1 MQSSQSTAALVSL
14 QEVTKTYSD
23 GNVQALRGVS
33 LDIRSGEFVSIV
45 GPSGCGKSTL
55 LNMLGALDRPT
66 SGNVLFEGT
75 SIASSGRRRGAKEL
89 DRLRCEKIGFVFQ
102 SFYLLPNLTALEN
115 VQLPM
120 FEGKLPLPAR
130 VDRARELLNQVGL
143 SERLNHLPNQLSIGQ
158 RQRVAIAR
166 SLANAPQIVL
176 ADEPTGSLDSQSGQE
191 VMDLLVSLN
200 SAHQTTLVVV
210 THDRD
215 VAKRAGRCI
224 TMLDGAI
231 VSDE

>member
-1 MQSSQSTAALVSL
+1 MQSSQSTAPLVSL
-14 QEVTKTYSD
+14 QAVTKTYSD

-33 LDIRSGEFVSIV
+33 LDIQHGEFMSIV

-66 SGNVLFEGT
+66 SGDVFFEGESLAT
-75 SIASSGRRRGAKEL
+75 TGGRRTAKEL

-120 FEGKLPLPAR
+120 FEGPLSVADR
-130 VDRARELLNQVGL
+130 VDRARDLLGQVGL
-143 SERLNHLPNQLSIGQ
+143 SERLDHLPNQLSIGQ

-166 SLANAPQIVL
+166 SLANAPQMVL

-200 SAHQTTLVVV
+200 SAHQTTLVIV
-210 THDRD
+210 THDQD
-215 VAKRAGRCI
+215 VAKRAQRCI

-231 VSDE
+231 VSDQ

>member
-14 QEVTKTYSD
+14 QDVTKTYSD

-33 LDIRSGEFVSIV
+33 LDIHAGEFVSIV

-66 SGNVLFEGT
+66 SGEVLFEGE
-75 SIASSGRRRGAKEL
+75 SIATLGGWRGAKQL

-120 FEGKLPLPAR
+120 FEGNLPLPAR
-130 VDRARELLNQVGL
+130 ADRARELLEQVGL
-143 SERLNHLPNQLSIGQ
+143 SERQNHLPNQLSIGQ
-158 RQRVAIAR
+158 RQRVVIAR
-166 SLANAPQIVL
+166 SLANAPQMVL

-200 SAHQTTLVVV
+200 SAHQTTLVIV

-215 VAKRAGRCI
+215 VANRAVRCI
-224 TMLDGAI
+224 TMLDGAV
-231 VSDE
+231 VSDN